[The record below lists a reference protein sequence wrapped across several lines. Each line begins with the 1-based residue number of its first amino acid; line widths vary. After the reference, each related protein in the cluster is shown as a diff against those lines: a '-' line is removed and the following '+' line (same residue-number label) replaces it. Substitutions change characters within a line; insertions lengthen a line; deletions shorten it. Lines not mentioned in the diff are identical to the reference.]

1 MSVLAQT
8 LTFSDEAGCA
18 YKFKILSKD
27 NRELALVEAANKGRS
42 DLLIPGTINY
52 KGVDYTLV
60 KVLSESLR
68 KCDRNLRKLS
78 FPSTVREIEGFLFG
92 SGMKLMGGLRG
103 AISGGVSDS
112 PLSSISLES
121 LVIPREMKEMGSGA
135 FYTALSLSGGTML
148 KAVEL

>member
-1 MSVLAQT
+1 MKRIIFLIWICFACMSVLAQT

-60 KVLSESLR
+60 S
-68 KCDRNLRKLS
+68 
-78 FPSTVREIEGFLFG
+78 
-92 SGMKLMGGLRG
+92 
-103 AISGGVSDS
+103 
-112 PLSSISLES
+112 
-121 LVIPREMKEMGSGA
+121 
-135 FYTALSLSGGTML
+135 
-148 KAVEL
+148 